1 MYSLKALYEVHNNK
15 LMTLYTFIDR
25 PFSLLL
31 TLLKQ
36 PSFIA
41 KAEPILLSLVRIT
54 MMVELE

>member
-31 TLLKQ
+31 TLLNQ

-41 KAEPILLSLVRIT
+41 IAEQILLSLVRIA
-54 MMVELE
+54 MIVELD